1 MSALRGPIRDDH
13 DAHLVPAA
21 ELRRL
26 PSVLEGDV
34 QLVQQPG
41 SPLHPAGAAGQHSPG
56 IIESIHNGAFAIA
69 AVCVRRESMR
79 ISRDSDSDPCPVP
92 DDLLGDL
99 YRANK
104 NGLPELIATVS
115 PDVRAA
121 LAMYCYRRGH
131 LKSIGLAIAS
141 TCNKYDLEVV
151 GGTAG
156 AALYARSRE
165 AAPAPPVASQ
175 YVARQ
180 KITLASGSLRK
191 SLPIDD
197 DVDLDDIDLDD

>member
-1 MSALRGPIRDDH
+1 
-13 DAHLVPAA
+13 
-21 ELRRL
+21 
-26 PSVLEGDV
+26 
-34 QLVQQPG
+34 
-41 SPLHPAGAAGQHSPG
+41 
-56 IIESIHNGAFAIA
+56 
-69 AVCVRRESMR
+69 MR
-79 ISRDSDSDPCPVP
+79 ISRDSDSDPCPVT
-92 DDLLGDL
+92 DDLLGEL

-104 NGLPELIATVS
+104 HGLPELIATVS

-121 LAMYCYRRGH
+121 LAIYCYRRGH

-141 TCNKYDLEVV
+141 TCNLYDLETV

-165 AAPAPPVASQ
+165 AAPPPPVASQ

-197 DVDLDDIDLDD
+197 DDDLDDEPEAAAPAPVALEPAPIASAPAEPEPPQSAPPKSEPPESAPPESASSESPWSFFFPRRSR

>member
-1 MSALRGPIRDDH
+1 
-13 DAHLVPAA
+13 
-21 ELRRL
+21 
-26 PSVLEGDV
+26 
-34 QLVQQPG
+34 
-41 SPLHPAGAAGQHSPG
+41 
-56 IIESIHNGAFAIA
+56 
-69 AVCVRRESMR
+69 MR
-79 ISRDSDSDPCPVP
+79 ISRDSDSDPCPVT
-92 DDLLGDL
+92 DDLLGEL

-121 LAMYCYRRGH
+121 LALYCYRRGH
-131 LKSIGLAIAS
+131 LKGIGLTIAS
-141 TCNKYDLEVV
+141 TCNLYDLETA

-165 AAPAPPVASQ
+165 ATPAAPVASQ

-191 SLPIDD
+191 SLPIDEETEPD
-197 DVDLDDIDLDD
+197 DASESETPDSAPPESGPPESA

>member
-1 MSALRGPIRDDH
+1 
-13 DAHLVPAA
+13 
-21 ELRRL
+21 
-26 PSVLEGDV
+26 
-34 QLVQQPG
+34 
-41 SPLHPAGAAGQHSPG
+41 
-56 IIESIHNGAFAIA
+56 
-69 AVCVRRESMR
+69 MR
-79 ISRDSDSDPCPVP
+79 ISRDSDSDPCPVT
-92 DDLLGDL
+92 DDLLGEL

-131 LKSIGLAIAS
+131 LKGIGLAIAS
-141 TCNKYDLEVV
+141 TCNLYDLETV

-156 AALYARSRE
+156 AALHARSRE
-165 AAPAPPVASQ
+165 AAPAAPVASQ

-191 SLPIDD
+191 SLPIDE
-197 DVDLDDIDLDD
+197 DVELDDIDLDDTPEADPSESAAAEPVAAAPVEPEPPQSAHPESVPPNSMPPESAPSESPWGFLFGRRTRPPAD

>member
-1 MSALRGPIRDDH
+1 
-13 DAHLVPAA
+13 
-21 ELRRL
+21 
-26 PSVLEGDV
+26 
-34 QLVQQPG
+34 
-41 SPLHPAGAAGQHSPG
+41 
-56 IIESIHNGAFAIA
+56 
-69 AVCVRRESMR
+69 MR
-79 ISRDSDSDPCPVP
+79 ISRDSDSDPCPVT
-92 DDLLGDL
+92 DDLLGEL

-131 LKSIGLAIAS
+131 LKGIGLAIAS
-141 TCNKYDLEVV
+141 TCDIYDLETV

-156 AALYARSRE
+156 AALFARSRE
-165 AAPAPPVASQ
+165 VAPAAPVASQ

-197 DVDLDDIDLDD
+197 EVELEDALQSDPLDTASLEPEPAESAESDAPKSEPPESA

>member
-1 MSALRGPIRDDH
+1 
-13 DAHLVPAA
+13 
-21 ELRRL
+21 
-26 PSVLEGDV
+26 
-34 QLVQQPG
+34 
-41 SPLHPAGAAGQHSPG
+41 
-56 IIESIHNGAFAIA
+56 
-69 AVCVRRESMR
+69 MR
-79 ISRDSDSDPCPVP
+79 ISRDSDSDPCPVT
-92 DDLLGDL
+92 DDLLGEL

-141 TCNKYDLEVV
+141 TCDIYDLETV

-156 AALYARSRE
+156 AALFARSRE
-165 AAPAPPVASQ
+165 VAPAAPVASQ

-191 SLPIDD
+191 TLPIDEDVELD
-197 DVDLDDIDLDD
+197 DVPESEPPESASLESEPPESASSEPEPPKSVPPKSEPPDSAPPQSAPSESAWNFLFGRRTRPPT

>member
-1 MSALRGPIRDDH
+1 
-13 DAHLVPAA
+13 
-21 ELRRL
+21 
-26 PSVLEGDV
+26 
-34 QLVQQPG
+34 
-41 SPLHPAGAAGQHSPG
+41 
-56 IIESIHNGAFAIA
+56 
-69 AVCVRRESMR
+69 MR

-92 DDLLGDL
+92 DSKLGEL
-99 YRANK
+99 YRASK
-104 NGLPELIATVS
+104 AGLPELIATVT

-131 LKSIGLAIAS
+131 LKGIGLAIAS
-141 TCNKYDLEVV
+141 TCDSYDLETV

-165 AAPAPPVASQ
+165 TTPTVAAPSP

-191 SLPIDD
+191 SLPIDEEVEPED
-197 DVDLDDIDLDD
+197 EMIEQEEAAAPETDAEPDAETPPEPPQSA

>member
-1 MSALRGPIRDDH
+1 
-13 DAHLVPAA
+13 
-21 ELRRL
+21 
-26 PSVLEGDV
+26 
-34 QLVQQPG
+34 
-41 SPLHPAGAAGQHSPG
+41 
-56 IIESIHNGAFAIA
+56 
-69 AVCVRRESMR
+69 MR

-191 SLPIDD
+191 SLPIDE
-197 DVDLDDIDLDD
+197 DVDLDDIDVDDAPEADAPKAAAAEPELVKAAFSEAEPVAAAPAEPEPPQSALPESAPPNAVPPEPAPSGSPWGFLFGRRT

>member
-1 MSALRGPIRDDH
+1 
-13 DAHLVPAA
+13 
-21 ELRRL
+21 
-26 PSVLEGDV
+26 
-34 QLVQQPG
+34 
-41 SPLHPAGAAGQHSPG
+41 
-56 IIESIHNGAFAIA
+56 
-69 AVCVRRESMR
+69 MR
-79 ISRDSDSDPCPVP
+79 ISRDSDSDPCPVT
-92 DDLLGDL
+92 DDLLGEL

-131 LKSIGLAIAS
+131 LKGIGLAIAS
-141 TCNKYDLEVV
+141 TCDIYDLETV

-156 AALYARSRE
+156 AALFARSRE
-165 AAPAPPVASQ
+165 AAPAAPVASQ

-197 DVDLDDIDLDD
+197 DVELDDAPEADAMESAASESEPAESASAEPEPPKAVPPESA

>member
-1 MSALRGPIRDDH
+1 
-13 DAHLVPAA
+13 
-21 ELRRL
+21 
-26 PSVLEGDV
+26 
-34 QLVQQPG
+34 
-41 SPLHPAGAAGQHSPG
+41 
-56 IIESIHNGAFAIA
+56 
-69 AVCVRRESMR
+69 MR
-79 ISRDSDSDPCPVP
+79 ISRDSDSDPCPVT
-92 DDLLGDL
+92 DDLLGEL

-141 TCNKYDLEVV
+141 TCDMYDLETV

-156 AALYARSRE
+156 AALFARSRE
-165 AAPAPPVASQ
+165 TAPAAPVASQ

-191 SLPIDD
+191 SLPIDE
-197 DVDLDDIDLDD
+197 DVDLDDIELDDTSEAGPPESTALESKPVASAPAEPEPPKSVPPKSEPPESAPPQSAPSESAWNFLFGRRTR